1 MQDIDSKLSELGKA
15 IAEKRDEAISARKES
30 GIEDVWMS
38 CEEAYL
44 GIDDTN
50 RGDFAKAKWAK
61 PSSMEG
67 PVTSNYSKQSEVRS
81 NAYVRL
87 TSRYVD
93 AGAAKLGEI
102 LLPIDDKPF
111 SLDATPVQDAEIN
124 NYSPATDESGTPIIK
139 QNPDGTQAQVT
150 VGDLAK
156 QRQDKAHDAAKK
168 AELRIQDWLIEAK
181 FQQHMRNVIH
191 DAARIGVGVIK
202 APFPDARHYQ
212 KMSANGDT
220 SVLEIVKEVVPSAK
234 WVDPWNVFPEP
245 SCGENIH
252 HGDYILE
259 RDFLSQRML
268 KKLIG
273 QEGYISSQIEKV
285 IQEGPGKINED
296 GKSPH
301 QQKTDGRYEVWYFYG
316 SMHIDDLATANPK
329 EAGIIAEDVE
339 DVFVIATLINDS
351 VIRVIVNPLD
361 SGQFPYK
368 AMPWTRRA
376 GSWAGVGV
384 GEQCSMPQRMCN
396 AGTRA
401 MINNAGKSAGSQ
413 IVIDQSGIT
422 PADGSWTITPDK
434 LWFKTPDA
442 GIDDVR
448 KAFMA
453 VTFPNMQPQLMAIVE
468 YAFRLAEEATNIPLI
483 SQGQTGPT
491 TPETLGATQ
500 IQNNNANILL
510 RSVGYSFDDHITEP
524 VIRGFYEWLMLDP
537 SVPDEEKGDF
547 KINAHGSSALVE
559 RAIQDNMLQQMGGM
573 VMNPAFRID
582 PAKWFEQLLKS
593 KRLDPRSVQY
603 TEEEFTEIQK
613 SQQPQPPVQIA
624 VAQIKAQADQAKTQ
638 ATLQAEAQ
646 IAQIENETAR
656 TRIQVDTDRDTAL
669 VNAQHEKNMVE
680 AQARMAELQLKKE
693 LAMMEYASTH
703 QLSLDEIKA
712 SLAKESMRLNVQR
725 ELSGA
730 TLALDAHKHYAPQVA
745 NPAVEPYGRAPNG
758 QAFAQ

>member
-15 IAEKRDEAISARKES
+15 IAGKRDEAISARKES
-30 GIEDVWMS
+30 GIEDIWMS

-44 GIDDTN
+44 GIDDSN

-61 PSSMEG
+61 PSSMDG
-67 PVTSNYSKQSEVRS
+67 PVTSAYSRQSEIRS

-102 LLPIDDKPF
+102 LLPIDDKPY

-124 NYSPATDESGTPIIK
+124 NHNLATDEFGAPVIK
-139 QNPDGTQAQVT
+139 QSPDGTHAQAT

-156 QRQDKAHDAAKK
+156 QRQIKAQDAAKK
-168 AELRIQDWLIEAK
+168 ADIRIQDWLIEAK

-191 DAARIGVGVIK
+191 DAARIGVGIIK
-202 APFPDARHYQ
+202 APFPDVRQYQ
-212 KMSANGDT
+212 KMSTNGDT
-220 SVLEIVKEVVPSAK
+220 SVLEIVKEVVPSTK
-234 WVDPWNVFPEP
+234 WVDPWNVFPDP
-245 SCGENIH
+245 ACGENIH
-252 HGDYILE
+252 HGDYIIE
-259 RDFLSQRML
+259 RDFLSRRML
-268 KKLIG
+268 EKLIG
-273 QEGYISSQIEKV
+273 QEGYISSQIKKV
-285 IQEGPGKINED
+285 IKEGPGKINED
-296 GKSPH
+296 GKGPH

-316 SMHIDDLATANPK
+316 TMNIDDITIANPE
-329 EAGIIAEDVE
+329 EAEILSDDVE
-339 DVFVIATLINDS
+339 DVYVIATLINDS

-361 SGQFPYK
+361 SGQFPHK

-384 GEQCSMPQRMCN
+384 GEQCMMPQRMCN

-448 KAFMA
+448 KSFMA
-453 VTFPNMQPQLMAIVE
+453 VTFPNFQPQLMAIIE

-537 SVPDEEKGDF
+537 NVPEEEKGDF

-559 RAIQDNMLQQMGGM
+559 RAIQDNMLQQMGAM

-582 PAKWFEQLLKS
+582 PSKWFEQLLKS

-603 TEEEFTEIQK
+603 TEEEFAEIQK
-613 SQQPQPPVQIA
+613 NQQPQQPVQIA
-624 VAQIKAQADQAKTQ
+624 VAQIKAQADQYKTQ

-725 ELSGA
+725 ELSSA
-730 TLALDAHKHYAPQVA
+730 TLALDAHKHYTPQVA
-745 NPAVEPYGRAPNG
+745 KPAVEPYGRASNG